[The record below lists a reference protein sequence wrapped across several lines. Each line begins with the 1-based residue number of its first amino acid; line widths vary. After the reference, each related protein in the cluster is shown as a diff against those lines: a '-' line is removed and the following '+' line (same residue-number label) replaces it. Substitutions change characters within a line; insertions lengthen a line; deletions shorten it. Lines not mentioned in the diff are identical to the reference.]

1 MVCALM
7 SKSDRVEPIEHRAAI
22 FVEEGGGYVDIQ
34 QEFGDHTKYTP
45 DEARRIAEEILEAA
59 DTAAQD
65 GSVRADDPNTGAG
78 P

>member
-1 MVCALM
+1 M
-7 SKSDRVEPIEHRAAI
+7 SRSDRVEPLEHRAAV
-22 FVEEGGGYVDIQ
+22 FVEEGDGYVDIQ

-59 DTAAQD
+59 DAAEQD
-65 GSVRADDPNTGAG
+65 GSVSADGPDTGAG